1 MIKTGNIQIQI
12 LELLYKRF
20 LITSRDLKGL
30 FFQIVFPALQVLFIL
45 AMLNILIR
53 QPGRTLKMNA
63 GIFKFKPDVMIAGS
77 LDSKSRV
84 NRLSVD
90 RMNIHRC
97 VIYSCHSTSLL
108 FIFLFSLPI
117 FGIYLILSFLSIFL
131 ISPRYLSI
139 DTCLSLSLSITLS
152 LSLSLSLF
160 DSLSLILSLSVSN
173 SLCLSLSL
181 TLSLSLSF
189 FLSLSLTPPLSYF
202 VSIFFRFNAST
213 SEILSSDLLQSEN
226 SLLSD
231 FMSLKQL
238 FPASD
243 RRLGGIVR
251 EDTLALHINVDWDWV
266 KANYDLIIDVFG
278 LTEVSNLIDEILLFD
293 PNANPSQQQRALSQ
307 SIRIPSSVIRDI
319 VMASSSSSFSSISSS
334 ADLFDSKSKSSSTSF
349 SSKKFASSSLHRKYF
364 KDVVN
369 DFGILSKL
377 NRTVINRFLNSNIF
391 HSIFSSNLD
400 SVPGSSSGSDNYID
414 SLEEYV
420 NVHYSK
426 ISTYEQIVSIENIR
440 ITKGKH
446 SVQIGDTHISLSR
459 LKEHFPDGVKGMQVQ
474 GP

>member
-1 MIKTGNIQIQI
+1 
-12 LELLYKRF
+12 
-20 LITSRDLKGL
+20 
-30 FFQIVFPALQVLFIL
+30 
-45 AMLNILIR
+45 
-53 QPGRTLKMNA
+53 
-63 GIFKFKPDVMIAGS
+63 
-77 LDSKSRV
+77 
-84 NRLSVD
+84 
-90 RMNIHRC
+90 
-97 VIYSCHSTSLL
+97 
-108 FIFLFSLPI
+108 
-117 FGIYLILSFLSIFL
+117 
-131 ISPRYLSI
+131 
-139 DTCLSLSLSITLS
+139 
-152 LSLSLSLF
+152 
-160 DSLSLILSLSVSN
+160 
-173 SLCLSLSL
+173 
-181 TLSLSLSF
+181 
-189 FLSLSLTPPLSYF
+189 
-202 VSIFFRFNAST
+202 
-213 SEILSSDLLQSEN
+213 
-226 SLLSD
+226 
-231 FMSLKQL
+231 MSLKQL

-319 VMASSSSSFSSISSS
+319 VMASSSSSSSFSSISSS

-364 KDVVN
+364 KEVVN

-446 SVQIGDTHISLSR
+446 SVEIGDTHISLSR
-459 LKEHFPDGVKGMQVQ
+459 LKEQFPDGVKGMQVQ